1 MEENDKRKIDI
12 KENKWE
18 NQNYI
23 KTIGRDT
30 EVKEDGEKRKTR
42 DPQAKDPGMLH
53 MNAPVLS
60 QTCTKQ
66 PLVITLIDKDSRLI
80 E

>member
-30 EVKEDGEKRKTR
+30 EVKEDGEKERR
-42 DPQAKDPGMLH
+42 E
-53 MNAPVLS
+53 
-60 QTCTKQ
+60 
-66 PLVITLIDKDSRLI
+66 TLRQRTLGCYT
-80 E
+80 

>member
-1 MEENDKRKIDI
+1 MESELHRN
-12 KENKWE
+12 NL
-18 NQNYI
+18 
-23 KTIGRDT
+23 TG
-30 EVKEDGEKRKTR
+30 KEDGEKRKMR
-42 DPQAKDPGMLH
+42 DPQAKDPGMIH

>member
-42 DPQAKDPGMLH
+42 DPQANDPGMLH